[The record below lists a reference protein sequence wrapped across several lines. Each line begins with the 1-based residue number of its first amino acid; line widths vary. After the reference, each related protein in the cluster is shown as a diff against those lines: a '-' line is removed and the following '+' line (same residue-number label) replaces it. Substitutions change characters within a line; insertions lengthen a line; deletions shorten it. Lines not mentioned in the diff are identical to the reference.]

1 MNENACQCLKDFLK
15 TEKDVIQKHL
25 EEHKW
30 LRHLEDKNEA
40 VSSFVADYGW
50 LIRELYCS
58 KICESRASCEIAKK
72 LAEEGDLLKNRSKP
86 SDNATV
92 A

>member
-1 MNENACQCLKDFLK
+1 LCECLKDFLK
-15 TEKDVIQKHL
+15 METDVIQKHL

-50 LIRELYCS
+50 LVRELYCTRICDKRADC
-58 KICESRASCEIAKK
+58 KI
-72 LAEEGDLLKNRSKP
+72 AEELSKDGDLLKNRTKP
-86 SDNATV
+86 SV
-92 A
+92 

>member
-1 MNENACQCLKDFLK
+1 MNENGCQCLADFLK
-15 TEKDVIQKHL
+15 TESNVIQKHL

-50 LIRELYCS
+50 LIRELYCTR
-58 KICESRASCEIAKK
+58 ICEFRATCEVAQK
-72 LAEEGDLLKNRSKP
+72 LMAEGDLLKNHIKKE
-86 SDNATV
+86 
-92 A
+92 